1 MRIVAAILA
10 LAPALSGG
18 TAWAKDS
25 AALKAWKKREAQIQA
40 IAKQAMPAVVAVEGI
55 AIPAMGSGVVIDE
68 HGHILT
74 AAHVILSAGD
84 EVRIRF
90 SDGRTAMA
98 QALGANL
105 SSDTGLLQLKGKGEW
120 PYVKTGD
127 ASKLKDGDWVVAA
140 GHPGGFDIDRA
151 PPLRMGRVWNKPKGM
166 LATDCSLASGD
177 SGGPLFDIDGKVV
190 GIHSSI
196 GEELSQNRHIAVNVF
211 ANQWKR
217 LKAGERWGSLS
228 LLTSA
233 IDDPTRPMLGVILV
247 RDRGKENG
255 ATVREV
261 VDDSPADRAGLE
273 AGDRIVRIGKKG
285 IVRNRDLISHISGQA
300 PGTTVTVEFFR
311 KGTAQKSRIRLEAAA
326 EITFP
331 GAGEVIG
338 KEASP

>member
-1 MRIVAAILA
+1 MKLFAAILA
-10 LAPALSGG
+10 LTAVLGGGVAGAKESPALE
-18 TAWAKDS
+18 
-25 AALKAWKKREAQIQA
+25 AWKKREGKIQA
-40 IAKQAMPAVVAVEGI
+40 IAKKAMPAVVVVEGI

-68 HGHILT
+68 QGHVLT

-84 EVRIRF
+84 EVRVRF
-90 SDGRTAMA
+90 PDGRTAMA
-98 QALGANL
+98 KALGANL
-105 SSDTGLLQLKGKGEW
+105 SSDTGLLQLKGKGDW

-127 ASKLKDGDWVVAA
+127 ASKLKDGEWVIAA

-151 PPLRMGRVWNKPKGM
+151 PPLRLGRVWNKPKGM

-177 SGGPLFDIDGKVV
+177 SGGPLFDLDGKVV

-211 ANQWKR
+211 ASQWKR
-217 LKAGERWGSLS
+217 LKAGDRWGSLS

-233 IDDPTRPMLGVILV
+233 IDDPGRPMLGVILV
-247 RDRGKENG
+247 RDRGKKNG

-261 VDDSPADRAGLE
+261 VDDSPADKAGLQP
-273 AGDRIVRIGKKG
+273 GDRIVRIGKKN
-285 IVRNRDLISHISGQA
+285 IVRNRDLIGHISGQA

-311 KGTAQKSRIRLEAAA
+311 EGNAKKSRIRLEAAA

-331 GAGEVIG
+331 GEDKDAKGA
-338 KEASP
+338 KP